1 MKRLVFGTILLLL
14 MVSCSTEP
22 SLPKIPLS
30 KSVIASLNIYDQ
42 SITFIDGDTKE
53 KMIWEVPHPF
63 KNGILLSNDKL
74 LLLNKE
80 SAKGYV
86 YQLSTGKSKEWEIGE
101 GIETGLL
108 SSEKILY
115 LADQQTNKI
124 KMFNLDGNLLK
135 ETTVEHT
142 PFAIFEDQHHLYVSY
157 LDHPGIAILSIDQLE
172 MEGTIPSHDGA
183 AGGFI
188 TENQELWLGGHG
200 SGVHIQENIYIYDLK
215 NKQLTATVHAPLM
228 PIDFITKDGKVYV
241 LSHGSN
247 ILREIDSTSHQILRS
262 VEVGAN
268 PFSMTLYNNHLYI
281 SNYDANEVEIIDLHR
296 FKQIETIPV
305 GDGPLQ
311 LIAREGT
318 ANAK

>member
-1 MKRLVFGTILLLL
+1 MKRLIFGTILLLL

-22 SLPKIPLS
+22 TLPKIPLS

-42 SITFIDGDTKE
+42 SITFIDADTKE

-63 KNGILLSNDKL
+63 KSGILLSNDKL

-80 SAKGYV
+80 SSKGYV

-108 SSEKILY
+108 SSKKNLY

-124 KMFNLDGNLLK
+124 KMFNLDGKRLK

-142 PFAIFEDQHHLYVSY
+142 PFAIFENQHHLYVSY
-157 LDHPGIAILSIDQLE
+157 LDQPSIAILSKNQLE
-172 MEGTIPSHDGA
+172 MEGTIPTHDGA

-188 TENQELWLGGHG
+188 TEKQELWLGGHG
-200 SGVHIQENIYIYDLK
+200 SGVHIQEDIYIYDLTTQ
-215 NKQLTATVHAPLM
+215 QLKATVHAPLM

-247 ILREIDSTSHQILRS
+247 ILREIDSNSHQILRS
-262 VEVGAN
+262 IEVGAN
-268 PFSMTLYNNHLYI
+268 PFSMTLYNNNLYI
-281 SNYDANEVEIIDLHR
+281 SNYDANEVEIIDLNR
-296 FKQIETIPV
+296 FKKIDTIPV